1 MLSYQVIDEETQS
14 QIHTHTHTHTHTHIS
29 QRNILAK
36 EKKNNLNPVSMFL
49 ELIFN
54 LVVSYKDY
62 NYILA

>member
-14 QIHTHTHTHTHTHIS
+14 QIHTHTHTHTHITKKHIG
-29 QRNILAK
+29 K
-36 EKKNNLNPVSMFL
+36 GKKNNLNPVSMFL